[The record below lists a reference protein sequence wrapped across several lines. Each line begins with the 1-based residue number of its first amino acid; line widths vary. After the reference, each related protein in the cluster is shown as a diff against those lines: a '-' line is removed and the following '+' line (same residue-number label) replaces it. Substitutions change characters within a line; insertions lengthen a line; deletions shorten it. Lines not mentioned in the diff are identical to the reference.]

1 MHRIIAQLVSFKAD
15 VRLKDQAK
23 GFLRIVLRCASE
35 IAYTY
40 TYVCL
45 QYTGGGGETIV
56 MDIIHIVRNSIS
68 LIERIPISRILNSPP
83 GIHDDRYMA
92 RRICHCKSGGA
103 ISPVNLSVCG
113 KTGGTD
119 PVTVVEQIHA
129 RHIRERDLRDY
140 YGKYNSSCRKKI
152 LSREGLLFQIAI
164 YMPLI

>member
-15 VRLKDQAK
+15 MRLKDQGISAH
-23 GFLRIVLRCASE
+23 CAPLCFRDRV
-35 IAYTY
+35 
-40 TYVCL
+40 YVIHM
-45 QYTGGGGETIV
+45 YVYNIPGGTIV
-56 MDIIHIVRNSIS
+56 IDIIHIVRNSIS

-119 PVTVVEQIHA
+119 PVTGRTDTRSTYQ
-129 RHIRERDLRDY
+129 RTRL
-140 YGKYNSSCRKKI
+140 
-152 LSREGLLFQIAI
+152 EGLLREV
-164 YMPLI
+164 